1 MSCTIPLAKVSGFL
15 ELDVVSELFQL
26 NRFELLD
33 KLEQLRLENCSV
45 CPSAIQNPGK
55 IGKKSILTCEQLD
68 TLSRRL
74 QESVQL
80 RTHKYFRVAVP
91 QALTGQSLVALVG
104 EKGYAED
111 EAEAVHLAT
120 LLLQHGYLFPVI
132 EPALTVRDDGTLYR
146 LQRPYF
152 WPSHATQTDNVEYDP
167 GLLNNLALI

>member
-1 MSCTIPLAKVSGFL
+1 
-15 ELDVVSELFQL
+15 
-26 NRFELLD
+26 
-33 KLEQLRLENCSV
+33 
-45 CPSAIQNPGK
+45 
-55 IGKKSILTCEQLD
+55 LD

-152 WPSHATQTDNVEYDP
+152 WPSHATQTDNVEYETLP
-167 GLLNNLALI
+167 AFGHSQKNSSFCLQERVLRYFSLPQRS